1 MSASA
6 SFQLLISYDAK
17 GQRITEKAFMKASN
31 TLKHDK
37 NTFHVTICLAS
48 MKVVSFFGG

>member
-17 GQRITEKAFMKASN
+17 GQRITEKTVQGIHESI
-31 TLKHDK
+31 KH
-37 NTFHVTICLAS
+37 T
-48 MKVVSFFGG
+48 